1 MAVASATFFL
11 NWEEAVQSG
20 VEAAGGKGWNLG
32 RLARYG
38 FKIPRGGVLTTRAY
52 EEFIKYN
59 GLQDLVNEITQS
71 VSGENLNETNSQ
83 DKLKQLRRKIIEGTI
98 PPWIAAELK
107 TKLDRIGILTKPLAV
122 RSSAAA
128 EDSAR
133 ASFAGIHDSF
143 LNVRGPEIFESVQGC
158 YASLWSDRAVAYR
171 RKLQIR
177 DEEVMIGVVVLEM
190 VEAQAA
196 GVGFTCDPQT
206 GRRDLVVIN
215 ANFGLGEA
223 IVAGTVEP
231 DTYYLDASPWNSLP
245 QLVERKTGRKEGMT
259 CFNQAGGTQF
269 VQTPDASGRQVLSA
283 ANIAKL
289 GLLLLRVFE
298 ALGNCDQHQDVE
310 WVFDGR
316 DFILVQSRPVTAL
329 PRITFA
335 SLKNQPD
342 IWSNGNYRDAVP
354 MVLSPL
360 IRRLTIATIDRILKS
375 NYTETGYVLPEGLQ
389 FSRFF
394 NGRLYCNLS
403 ALQWAM
409 YDAMGALPRDFN
421 IGWGG
426 HQPEIELQDPKP
438 FAGLKGLKRL
448 YRGLRGG
455 LLINRAVKKAPQTHA
470 RALASFAGLTGKGFS
485 HLEDKDLIQRY
496 NELNKSA
503 LEFTGE
509 FSFLS
514 GAASLPVMS
523 LMKILAK
530 YFGPRAP
537 MLLNAL
543 MVGGTVGITSADHG
557 YRLVELAE
565 IARRDKDAAQYFG
578 GMDFQPLAWEDL
590 PEDSAFKQ
598 AFREFIREYGHRGV
612 YELDIINP
620 RWNEDPSY
628 LLNIIRSTMA
638 TADLSQLKARQKEKF
653 EQAWQEIETL
663 VPARKHSSIRKL
675 IRKAQE
681 GAALREKTKSVLAVM
696 MEAYRKI
703 ARELGFRF
711 CRRAVIEE
719 EADIYFCTWPELVAL
734 LKGEWDG
741 TGLKAL
747 LADRKIYR
755 QEMESIAPPD
765 VIMGDAPKYTEP
777 APRSAG
783 NFLAGVPVAA
793 GKASGRARLIR
804 HPAEGNRLQPGDVLV
819 APSTDPGWTPL
830 FLKAGAVV
838 METGGFLSHGAIV
851 AREYG
856 IPAVVNIPGV
866 MRVIQEG
873 RLVDVDGDAG
883 KVFLGKPEEPKGA

>member
-1 MAVASATFFL
+1 MTVSSATFFL
-11 NWEEAVQSG
+11 TWDEAVQSG
-20 VEAAGGKGWNLG
+20 VQAAGGKGWNLG
-32 RLARYG
+32 RLAQYG
-38 FKIPRGGVLTTRAY
+38 FKIPLGGILTTRAY

-59 GLQDLVNEITQS
+59 SLQDTVNKITQS
-71 VSGENLNETNSQ
+71 VTGENLDETNNQ
-83 DKLKQLRRKIIEGTI
+83 DKLKQLRQKIKEGSL
-98 PPWIAAELK
+98 PPLIAEELK
-107 TKLDRIGILTKPLAV
+107 TKLDRMGILAKPLAV

-143 LNVRGPEIFESVQGC
+143 LNVWGAEIFESVKGC
-158 YASLWSDRAVAYR
+158 YASLWSNRAVAYR

-206 GRRDLVVIN
+206 GRQDLVVIN

-231 DTYYLDASPWNSLP
+231 DTYYLDASPWNSVP
-245 QLVERKTGRKEGMT
+245 HLVERKTGRKEGVT
-259 CFNQAGGTQF
+259 CLNQEGGTQF
-269 VQTPDASGRQVLSA
+269 VQTPESSGRQVLSE
-283 ANIAKL
+283 ANIKKL

-298 ALGNCDQHQDVE
+298 ALGGCDQHQDVE

-329 PRITFA
+329 PRSTFA
-335 SLKNQPD
+335 ALKNQTD
-342 IWSNGNYRDAVP
+342 IWSNGNYRDALP

-360 IRRLTIATIDRILKS
+360 IRRLTIATIDKILKS
-375 NYTETGYVLPEGLQ
+375 NYTEIGYTLPEGLQ

-409 YDAMGALPRDFN
+409 YDAMGALPRAFN

-426 HQPEIELQDPKP
+426 HQPEIELEDPKP
-438 FAGLKGLKRL
+438 YKGLRGLKRL
-448 YRGLRGG
+448 WRGMRGVI
-455 LLINRAVKKAPQTHA
+455 LINRAVKKAPETHA
-470 RALASFAGLTGKGFS
+470 RVLNSFESLTEKGFS
-485 HLEDKDLIQRY
+485 HLQDKDLIQWY
-496 NELNKSA
+496 DELSKIA
-503 LEFTGE
+503 MEFTGK

-514 GAASLPVMS
+514 GAASLPVGG
-523 LMKILAK
+523 LMKILSK
-530 YFGPRAP
+530 YFGERAP

-543 MVGGTVGITSADHG
+543 MVGGSAGITSADHG

-565 IARRDKDAAQYFG
+565 IARRDNDAAQYFG
-578 GMDFQPLAWEDL
+578 STAFDPIDWEGL
-590 PEDSAFKQ
+590 PEHSAFKQ
-598 AFREFIREYGHRGV
+598 EFREFIKEYGHRAV
-612 YELDIINP
+612 YELDIMNP

-628 LLNIIRSTMA
+628 LLNIIGSTIH
-638 TADLSQLKARQKEKF
+638 TADLSQFKAKQKEKF
-653 EQAWQEIETL
+653 EQAWQEIERI
-663 VPARKHSSIRKL
+663 VPANKHSSIKKL

-681 GAALREKTKSVLAVM
+681 GAAVREKTKSVLAVM

-703 ARELGFRF
+703 AQELGSRF

-719 EADIYFCTWPELVAL
+719 QADIYFCTWPELVSL
-734 LKGEWDG
+734 LNGEWDG
-741 TGLKAL
+741 AGLKVLIAG
-747 LADRKIYR
+747 RKVFMK
-755 QEMESIAPPD
+755 EMESIAPPD
-765 VIMGDAPKYTEP
+765 IIMGDTPKYTEP
-777 APRSAG
+777 VPRSAG
-783 NFLAGVPVAA
+783 NFLTGVPVAA
-793 GKASGRARLIR
+793 GKASGTARLVR
-804 HPAEGNRLQPGDVLV
+804 HPAEGNRLQPGDIMI

-866 MRVIQEG
+866 MGVIQEG
-873 RLVDVDGDAG
+873 WKVDVDGDEG
-883 KVFLGKPEEPKGA
+883 KVFLKD